1 MKDEEI
7 TDVKE
12 IRKKIAEA
20 TGKLILYIVLYV
32 VVEAVINNLVFPVLQ
47 NVVASLPSIPY
58 LTSHSNST
66 STSASASASTPSIA
80 GYAPY
85 VNVLISLLFGYFI
98 VQAFANVVYWNL
110 RLKYDHPTA
119 ASMRSVFRLIGI
131 GALVAAIAGGVA
143 GGAAGVAL
151 GGFIGLVIGFASQQ
165 VLGQA
170 VAGMFILLARPF
182 RIKDH
187 VNVVGEEGIVE
198 EVTTLFTYISKPD
211 GTSVL
216 IPNNSIIGNKIYLL
230 PKQAQQ
236 EKRS

>member
-12 IRKKIAEA
+12 IRKKIGEA

-32 VVEAVINNLVFPVLQ
+32 VIAAIINNLVFPILQ
-47 NVVASLPSIPY
+47 NAVASLPSISYP
-58 LTSHSNST
+58 TSPSS
-66 STSASASASTPSIA
+66 STSASASAPSIM

-85 VNVLISLLFGYFI
+85 VNILLSLLFGYFI
-98 VQAFANVVYWNL
+98 VMAFANVVYWNL

-170 VAGMFILLARPF
+170 VAGLFILLARPF

-216 IPNNSIIGNKIYLL
+216 VPNNSIIGNKIYLL
-230 PKQAQQ
+230 PKQTQQ
-236 EKRS
+236 EKKS